1 MLALFTLLAVL
12 VLTGADQLFKQ
23 LVILHL
29 RDRGPLVLIPRVLQL
44 HYTDNQSL
52 INQNQTI

>member
-29 RDRGPLVLIPRVLQL
+29 RDRGPLVLIPRVL
-44 HYTDNQSL
+44 
-52 INQNQTI
+52 